1 MSWFGWGSSKPA
13 EEDHEVKEVTAEA
26 PVDDGEE
33 VISTAS
39 IQTEAPSIA
48 ELLTKHKEAIAELR
62 DVCKDVLQPEHDDI
76 WLLRYILSRKTVDKA
91 EPAVRK
97 GIEWRAANKEW
108 LAKAKEEGGKA
119 PYSDQIE
126 RFTAVDIH
134 KRNRDGGAVM
144 IIRAGLTPVKQLMEV
159 ATVPQLT
166 DWFMFLKEKTFLIC
180 DEATRRTGKLVKTV
194 VLNDATGV
202 PGMWELMGLM
212 RNNGLMTALG
222 DSSKLSESVYP
233 QLVSVSVI
241 LNPPGFVRVVFK
253 IARVFMSASMM
264 EKVKLCGG
272 HTSGDITSCP
282 YAAKLIP
289 LENIPTFLGGKDD
302 DYSDILDPERKAN
315 TLPEEQTPDKGADG
329 KTPKSKSSKKK
340 KGKK

>member
-1 MSWFGWGSSKPA
+1 M
-13 EEDHEVKEVTAEA
+13 
-26 PVDDGEE
+26 
-33 VISTAS
+33 
-39 IQTEAPSIA
+39 Q
-48 ELLTKHKEAIAELR
+48 
-62 DVCKDVLQPEHDDI
+62 
-76 WLLRYILSRKTVDKA
+76 
-91 EPAVRK
+91 
-97 GIEWRAANKEW
+97 
-108 LAKAKEEGGKA
+108 
-119 PYSDQIE
+119 
-126 RFTAVDIH
+126 
-134 KRNRDGGAVM
+134 
-144 IIRAGLTPVKQLMEV
+144 
-159 ATVPQLT
+159 
-166 DWFMFLKEKTFLIC
+166 
-180 DEATRRTGKLVKTV
+180 TV

-272 HTSGDITSCP
+272 HTSGDISSCP

-315 TLPEEQTPDKGADG
+315 TLPEEQTPEKGADG